1 MDRFEGGGVAFYW
14 NFLNNWKLIVSFLTG
29 KVWPEGSMWFD
40 FYLNLFGERGGRRNL
55 KLSWCNYTHRL
66 GFQ

>member
-1 MDRFEGGGVAFYW
+1 
-14 NFLNNWKLIVSFLTG
+14 
-29 KVWPEGSMWFD
+29 MWFD

-66 GFQ
+66 GFQKGQLKICSIIVIDCSFQLFFSLQLTFSIAFDVL